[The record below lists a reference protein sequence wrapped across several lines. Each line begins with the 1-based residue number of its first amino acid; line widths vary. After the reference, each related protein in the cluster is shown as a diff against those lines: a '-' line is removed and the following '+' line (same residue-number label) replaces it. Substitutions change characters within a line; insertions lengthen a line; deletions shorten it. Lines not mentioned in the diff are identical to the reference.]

1 MYSVD
6 SFSRLYLNFNGYL
19 ITKSSTG
26 MLMKL
31 DENFEE
37 MVNGIFK
44 AADKQALEY
53 VHFYIESFLERNI
66 RGIIRALVDFMKKQ
80 NDYLSSEEIKKSEE
94 FQGFKIDFE
103 ELLGY
108 LYKKN
113 IVKKSGREKFSPCGQ
128 KLTTEKV
135 YLIKDNV

>member
-31 DENFEE
+31 DENFEK

-44 AADKQALEY
+44 ANK
-53 VHFYIESFLERNI
+53 
-66 RGIIRALVDFMKKQ
+66 
-80 NDYLSSEEIKKSEE
+80 
-94 FQGFKIDFE
+94 
-103 ELLGY
+103 
-108 LYKKN
+108 
-113 IVKKSGREKFSPCGQ
+113 
-128 KLTTEKV
+128 
-135 YLIKDNV
+135 